1 MSVYVCHPLSYLL
14 CVCLSSVKVCV
25 YVRRSVCDQYVTPF
39 AKAGDS
45 ESWAICQS
53 RFHSSNIILNIVRVS
68 GYGRFGLRV
77 ECRGPSVV
85 TIALRKSGRRCNI
98 CCTFEND
105 NIAQFEI
112 LEH

>member
-1 MSVYVCHPLSYLL
+1 MVYLAR
-14 CVCLSSVKVCV
+14 SSWRHVLV
-25 YVRRSVCDQYVTPF
+25 
-39 AKAGDS
+39 
-45 ESWAICQS
+45 
-53 RFHSSNIILNIVRVS
+53 
-68 GYGRFGLRV
+68 RV

>member
-1 MSVYVCHPLSYLL
+1 MNLGRI
-14 CVCLSSVKVCV
+14 
-25 YVRRSVCDQYVTPF
+25 VRNVFIVV
-39 AKAGDS
+39 
-45 ESWAICQS
+45 IC
-53 RFHSSNIILNIVRVS
+53 SNIILNFVRVS
-68 GYGRFGLRV
+68 RYGKFGLLVLV